1 LEAGLAADK
10 FEVGWVV
17 ADGTDNKFPDDGGPE
32 SNPAGSGLFSVLSC
46 ESPLREPSAEGC
58 LFKFG
63 C

>member
-1 LEAGLAADK
+1 MRYYRFLSMAVLIEAI
-10 FEVGWVV
+10 
-17 ADGTDNKFPDDGGPE
+17 NKFPDDGGPE